1 MDIIRSE
8 ILPGVALTC
17 LRSDKFKTACVSL
30 NLLTQLRRE
39 SASMNAL
46 IPYVLRRGTSRYRDM
61 EAISARLS
69 ELYGTAIEP
78 ALRLIGEIQCV
89 GFYASMPES
98 VFLPGKEDLLRDTA
112 ELMGQF
118 LLSPVTKGGLF
129 LPEYVDSEK
138 EKMLEAIR
146 SRLNNK
152 ARYAM
157 SRCIEE
163 MCCFED
169 YAVGI
174 RGSEDD
180 CENINYKKLSR
191 HYKKLIQESPIEIF
205 YCGRSDSRSVERAFR
220 DALATLPRGE
230 IDYDIGTD
238 VRMNAVEAE
247 PRRVCESLDVNQG
260 KLVMGFRLGEVM
272 EEPDLAA
279 LYVFNCLYGGSA
291 NSRLFLNVR
300 EKLQLCYYAGSGLE
314 VNKGLM
320 FVSAGI
326 DFDKREETE
335 AEILAQLEDLKQG
348 NVSDEEL
355 NIARARVSSDL
366 RSSMDSQGELEGF
379 WLSQILSGMDCGPE
393 ELAALAE
400 EVSREDIV
408 AIANSIECDLIYF
421 LEGEESE
428 DGEFEDDDEET

>member
-1 MDIIRSE
+1 MDITRSE

-17 LRSDKFKTACVSL
+17 LRSKKFKTACVSL
-30 NLLTQLRRE
+30 NLLTQLKRE

-78 ALRLIGEIQCV
+78 ALRLLGEIQCV

-98 VFLPGKEDLLRDTA
+98 DFLPDKADLLHDTA
-112 ELMGQF
+112 ELIGQF

-129 LPEYVDSEK
+129 LPEYVESEK

-146 SRLNNK
+146 SRINNK

-157 SRCIEE
+157 SRCVEE

-180 CENINYKKLSR
+180 CESINYKKLSR

-205 YCGRSDSRSVERAFR
+205 YCGRAKSRDVERAFR
-220 DALATLPRGE
+220 DALATLPRAE

-247 PRRVCESLDVNQG
+247 PRRVCESMDVNQG
-260 KLVMGFRLGEVM
+260 KLVMGFRLGEIM
-272 EEPDLAA
+272 DEPDLAA
-279 LYVFNCLYGGSA
+279 IYVFNCLYGGGAS
-291 NSRLFLNVR
+291 SRLFMNVR
-300 EKLQLCYYAGSGLE
+300 EKLQLCYYVGSGTE

-326 DFDKREETE
+326 DFEHREEAE
-335 AEILAQLEDLKQG
+335 AEIFAQLEEIKSG
-348 NVSDEEL
+348 SFSEEEL
-355 NIARARVSSDL
+355 SVARARVSSDL
-366 RSSMDSQGELEGF
+366 RSAMDSQGELEGF
-379 WLSQILSGMDCGPE
+379 YLSQIVSGLDYGPQ

-400 EVSREDIV
+400 DVTKEDVV
-408 AIANSIECDLIYF
+408 AVANSLECDMIYF
-421 LEGEESE
+421 LEGGESE
-428 DGEFEDDDEET
+428 EEYEDDDE